1 MSFVPPSKIDMI
13 KGFLY
18 GKGLRFIKLNPSSR
32 AVAAT
37 IGKPDYVPVI
47 GAQIHEHALTVAK
60 ADPERFFYKDGRYC
74 VAIQIYVSK
83 WYGFEQPVGMA
94 PEVYNYEVEALGGK
108 LLKNKKHMPSI
119 DQNDPLIKNPED
131 IDKVKTP
138 IKIDQGRIRFVI
150 DSIKAYK
157 ELTGNPPSAAFCA
170 PFSFICG
177 IHSYVRVIRN
187 IRKNPEFIHK
197 LLTWAIDEVLIPYLQ
212 LLKKETGA
220 NYAIGADAWAA
231 IPNVNKEILEN
242 FVFPYNRIL
251 KEKAKKK
258 GITVVI
264 AASADYCIEDPK
276 NFDPEL
282 MKWCWYH
289 EGKALF
295 GRPGIFMGM
304 GKTELWP
311 MEIIKEFIKE
321 NTSIFWKPPII
332 ATCSASFIRDS
343 SPYEIANYVK
353 RIIDNLGRDGHLS
366 FFLAQIPADT
376 PPINVHSFVKASKTY
391 GKYPIIENLNDIE
404 FNLPEFK
411 SYEEWYKEEV
421 SKGRAIEYE

>member
-1 MSFVPPSKIDMI
+1 MSFVPPSKIDII
-13 KGFLY
+13 KGFCY
-18 GKGLRFIKLNPSSR
+18 AKGLKFISLNPNSR
-32 AVAAT
+32 VVAAS

-74 VAIQIYVSK
+74 VAVQYNILK
-83 WYGFEQPVGMA
+83 WYGFEQPIAMA
-94 PEVYNYEVEALGGK
+94 PDVYNYEVEALGGK
-108 LLKNKKHMPSI
+108 LLKSKKHMPSI
-119 DQNDPLIKNPED
+119 DQSDPLIKNPED

-138 IKIDQGRIRFVI
+138 IRIDQGRIRFVI

-157 ELTGNPPSAAFCA
+157 EFTGNPPSAAFCA

-197 LLTWAIDEVLIPYLQ
+197 LFKWAIDEVLVPYLQ
-212 LLKKETGA
+212 LLKKETGT

-231 IPNVNKEILEN
+231 IPNVNKEILEK
-242 FVFPYNRIL
+242 FIFPYNRMI
-251 KEKAKKK
+251 KDKAKRK
-258 GITVVI
+258 GIKVTI
-264 AASADYCIEDPK
+264 AATADYAEDDPK
-276 NFDPEL
+276 KFDPKL

-289 EGKALF
+289 GGKELF

-304 GKTELWP
+304 GKPELWP
-311 MEIIKEFIKE
+311 IDIMKEYIKE
-321 NTSIFWKPPII
+321 NTSMFWRPPII
-332 ATCSASFIRDS
+332 ASCSASFIRDS

-366 FFLAQIPADT
+366 FFLIQVPADT
-376 PPINVHSFVKASKTY
+376 PPINVHSFIQAAKTY
-391 GKYPIIENLNDIE
+391 GKYPIFENLDE
-404 FNLPEFK
+404 VKFKLPEFK
-411 SYEEWYKEEV
+411 PYEEWYKEEA